1 MSRAPQI
8 LDLPLVP
15 PPPRAPAQGGRG
27 PGEEGP
33 APGRPAHPARV
44 AVWLVVAAVV
54 VLFAAFTS
62 TYLARRAEPDWT
74 PVPMPRILW
83 ASTTAILAS
92 SLILSASLHAG
103 RRGRRQ
109 GLRRGLAA
117 TAVLGGV
124 FLICQLLGWRDLAR
138 AGGFLASS
146 PHSAFFYL
154 LTGTHGLHLA
164 GGLAALLYALARSG
178 APAERVLDAVEP
190 AAAYWHSLAGLWVY
204 VFVILFGL

>member
-8 LDLPLVP
+8 LDLPRVP
-15 PPPRAPAQGGRG
+15 PPPRAPERGDRG
-27 PGEEGP
+27 PGEDGP
-33 APGRPAHPARV
+33 AGRPAHPARV

-74 PVPMPRILW
+74 PAPMPRILW

-92 SLILSASLHAG
+92 SLILSASLRAG
-103 RRGRRQ
+103 RRGRRRT
-109 GLRRGLAA
+109 LRRGLAA

-138 AGGFLASS
+138 AGVFLASS

-164 GGLAALLYALARSG
+164 GGLGALLYALARSG
-178 APAERVLDAVEP
+178 APAERVLDVAEP
-190 AAAYWHSLAGLWVY
+190 AATYWHSLAGLWVY